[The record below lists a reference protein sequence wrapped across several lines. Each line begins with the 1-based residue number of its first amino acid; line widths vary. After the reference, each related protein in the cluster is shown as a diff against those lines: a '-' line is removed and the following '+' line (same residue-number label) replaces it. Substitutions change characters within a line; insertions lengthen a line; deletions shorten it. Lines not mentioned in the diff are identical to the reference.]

1 MMGEPQYDE
10 AFRAV
15 FRVYLIAPP
24 VICARCGMTLVM
36 HAARA
41 FIGESDEHI
50 FMELSFN

>member
-1 MMGEPQYDE
+1 MGEPQYDE

-15 FRVYLIAPP
+15 FKVYFAATPE
-24 VICARCGMTLVM
+24 ICARCGMTLIV

-50 FMELSFN
+50 FMELSVN